1 MDPVMVD
8 AHLDLAYNAR
18 ILGRD
23 LSLPLDRLREVDPH
37 PETPL
42 VTLESLREARVAVAF
57 ATLFVDPREG
67 GLEDW
72 QEEVYAQL
80 ALYEAWEA
88 KGWVRI
94 LRHGRDLEAH
104 LARHR
109 EDRIPG
115 LVLLLE
121 GAHALASPEELA
133 PLRQRG
139 LRMLSL
145 TWATR
150 NAYAGG
156 NAEEAPLTDLGKA
169 LLREMEGLGMALDLS
184 HLAEEAAFQALEAF
198 SGPVCATHANARAL
212 VPSPRHLSDRLM
224 EALRKRDGVLGL
236 VPFNA
241 FLDPGWK
248 RGDPRLP
255 LEAFLR
261 HKVHAE
267 ALLGPKRVGLGTDWD
282 GGFGLEAVPLGL
294 DRHRDLWS
302 LGDEAFLGENWLRW
316 LRSWF

>member
-1 MDPVMVD
+1 
-8 AHLDLAYNAR
+8 
-18 ILGRD
+18 
-23 LSLPLDRLREVDPH
+23 
-37 PETPL
+37 
-42 VTLESLREARVAVAF
+42 
-57 ATLFVDPREG
+57 
-67 GLEDW
+67 
-72 QEEVYAQL
+72 
-80 ALYEAWEA
+80 
-88 KGWVRI
+88 
-94 LRHGRDLEAH
+94 
-104 LARHR
+104 
-109 EDRIPG
+109 
-115 LVLLLE
+115 
-121 GAHALASPEELA
+121 
-133 PLRQRG
+133 
-139 LRMLSL
+139 
-145 TWATR
+145 
-150 NAYAGG
+150 
-156 NAEEAPLTDLGKA
+156 
-169 LLREMEGLGMALDLS
+169 
-184 HLAEEAAFQALEAF
+184 
-198 SGPVCATHANARAL
+198 
-212 VPSPRHLSDRLM
+212 M

>member
-1 MDPVMVD
+1 MVD

-18 ILGRD
+18 ALGRD
-23 LSLPLDRLREVDPH
+23 LSLPLDQLREIDPH

-42 VTLESLREARVAVAF
+42 VTLGSLKEARVAVVF

-67 GLEDW
+67 GQADW
-72 QEEVYAQL
+72 QDEVYAQL
-80 ALYEAWEA
+80 ALYEAWET

-94 LRHGRDLEAH
+94 LRDGQGLKDH
-104 LARHR
+104 LARYE
-109 EDRIPG
+109 EDRTLG

-121 GAHALASPEELA
+121 GAHALANPQDLV

-139 LRMLSL
+139 LRLLSL
-145 TWATR
+145 TWAKG

-156 NAEEAPLTDLGKA
+156 NGEEGPLTERGMA
-169 LLREMEGLGMALDLS
+169 LLRQMEVMGVALDLS
-184 HLAEEAAFQALEAF
+184 HLAEEAAFQALEVFA
-198 SGPVCATHANARAL
+198 GPVCATHANARAL
-212 VPSPRHLSDRLM
+212 VPSPRHLSDPLM
-224 EALRKRDGVLGL
+224 EALKEREGVLGL

-241 FLDPGWK
+241 FWDPGWK

-255 LEAFLR
+255 LGAFFR
-261 HKVHAE
+261 HKAHAE
-267 ALLGPKRVGLGTDWD
+267 AILGPRRVALGTDWD

-294 DRHRDLWS
+294 DRHRDLRA
-302 LGDEAFLGENWLRW
+302 LGDEGFLGGNWLRW

>member
-23 LSLPLDRLREVDPH
+23 LSLPLERLKEVDPH

-42 VTLESLREARVAVAF
+42 VTLESLREARVGVAF

-67 GLEDW
+67 GPEDW

-94 LRHGRDLEAH
+94 LRQGRDLELH
-104 LARHR
+104 LARYP
-109 EDRIPG
+109 EDRILG

-121 GAHALASPEELA
+121 GAHALPAPEALA

-139 LRMLSL
+139 LRLLSL

-156 NAEEAPLTDLGKA
+156 NAEEAPLTGWGRA
-169 LLREMEGLGMALDLS
+169 LLREMEDLGMALDLS
-184 HLAEEAAFQALEAF
+184 HLAEEAAFQALEVF

-212 VPSPRHLSDRLM
+212 VPSPRHLSDRLL
-224 EALRKRDGVLGL
+224 EALAKRDGVLGL
-236 VPFNA
+236 VPYNA
-241 FLDPGWK
+241 FLDPSWK

-255 LEAFLR
+255 LEAFFR
-261 HKVHAE
+261 HKAHAE
-267 ALLGPKRVGLGTDWD
+267 AILGPRGVGLGTDWD

-294 DRHRDLWS
+294 ERHRDLWV
-302 LGDEAFLGENWLRW
+302 LGDAAFLGENWLRW

>member
-8 AHLDLAYNAR
+8 AHLDLAHNAR
-18 ILGRD
+18 ALGRD

-37 PETPL
+37 PDTPL
-42 VTLESLREARVAVAF
+42 VSLPSLREARVAVAF

-67 GLEDW
+67 GQADWED
-72 QEEVYAQL
+72 EVYGQL
-80 ALYEAWEA
+80 ALYETWEA

-94 LRHGRDLEAH
+94 LREGEDLEAH
-104 LARHR
+104 LARYPQ
-109 EDRIPG
+109 DLVLG

-121 GAHALASPEELA
+121 GAHALASPKELA
-133 PLRQRG
+133 PLRQKG
-139 LRMLSL
+139 LRLLSL

-156 NAEEAPLTDLGKA
+156 NAEEAPLTGWGRA
-169 LLREMEGLGMALDLS
+169 LLREMEDLGMALDLS
-184 HLAEEAAFQALEAF
+184 HLAEEAAFQALEVF

-212 VPSPRHLSDRLM
+212 VPSPRHLSDQLL
-224 EALRKRDGVLGL
+224 EALGKRDGVLGL
-236 VPFNA
+236 VPYNA
-241 FLDPGWK
+241 FLDPSWK

-255 LEAFLR
+255 LEAFFR
-261 HKVHAE
+261 HKAHAE
-267 ALLGPKRVGLGTDWD
+267 AILGPRGVGLGTDWD

-294 DRHRDLWS
+294 ERHRDLWV
-302 LGDEAFLGENWLRW
+302 LGDAAFLGENWLRW